1 MVNAESIKIPNDWEM
16 VHFGDIVDYA
26 KGFGFKSKDYTK
38 NGVRIIRVSDTTFT
52 SIKNNNPIF
61 INKDDAKHY
70 RKWELLEDDLIFS
83 TVGSKPPMYDSLV
96 GRAIIIDRKH
106 QGCLLNQ
113 NAVRIRIKSKTKLKQ
128 ILLLNHFRTKRYIQF
143 IEEIYRGNANQ
154 ASITLN
160 DLFKFLIPQPKS
172 KEEQNMI
179 AQILSNADELIKQL
193 DYLIT
198 KKKNIKQGTMQE
210 LLTGEKRLEGFNEK
224 WKETTLGKIGIFTK
238 GKGIK
243 KTDIADTGFSCIRY
257 AEIYTKYDVFVKE
270 TQSHISLDITKES
283 QQIKTGN
290 IIFTGSGETAN
301 EIGKC
306 VVYLGTKQCF
316 AGGDTI
322 IFSSN
327 RDDSLFLT
335 FLLNFDYVQ
344 KQKSS
349 MAQGDMVVHI
359 YSSSL
364 KKLKIKIPQIPE
376 QTAIAKILSDMD
388 SEIHELESK
397 RGKYIMIKN
406 GMMQKLL
413 TGEIRLV

>member
-1 MVNAESIKIPNDWEM
+1 MVTELEKQDFKQTMGIIADDWDVDEIQNHTKITTGSKNTQDRIKDGLYPFFVRSKKIERINTYSFDGESVVTAGD
-16 VHFGDIVDYA
+16 GDIGKIFHYINGKFDFHQRVYKISYFDNLLDGYFFYLYFKKYFLKRVMSLTA
-26 KGFGFKSKDYTK
+26 K
-38 NGVRIIRVSDTTFT
+38 
-52 SIKNNNPIF
+52 
-61 INKDDAKHY
+61 
-70 RKWELLEDDLIFS
+70 S
-83 TVGSKPPMYDSLV
+83 TVDS
-96 GRAIIIDRKH
+96 
-106 QGCLLNQ
+106 
-113 NAVRIRIKSKTKLKQ
+113 IRMEMIA
-128 ILLLNHFRTKRYIQF
+128 
-143 IEEIYRGNANQ
+143 EM
-154 ASITLN
+154 
-160 DLFKFLIPQPKS
+160 LIPLPEKQ
-172 KEEQNMI
+172 EQLRI
-179 AQILSNADELIKQL
+179 ASTMRDIIELIEKL
-193 DYLIT
+193 ETTIE
-198 KKKNIKQGTMQE
+198 KKKNIKEGSMQE
-210 LLTGEKRLEGFNEK
+210 LLTGKRRLTGFTEE

-243 KTDIADTGFSCIRY
+243 KTDITDTGFSCIRY

-364 KKLKIKIPQIPE
+364 
-376 QTAIAKILSDMD
+376 
-388 SEIHELESK
+388 
-397 RGKYIMIKN
+397 
-406 GMMQKLL
+406 
-413 TGEIRLV
+413 

>member
-1 MVNAESIKIPNDWEM
+1 MVTELEKQDFKQTMGIIADDWDVDEIQNHTKI
-16 VHFGDIVDYA
+16 
-26 KGFGFKSKDYTK
+26 
-38 NGVRIIRVSDTTFT
+38 TT
-52 SIKNNNPIF
+52 
-61 INKDDAKHY
+61 
-70 RKWELLEDDLIFS
+70 
-83 TVGSKPPMYDSLV
+83 GSKNTQD
-96 GRAIIIDRKH
+96 
-106 QGCLLNQ
+106 
-113 NAVRIRIKSKTKLKQ
+113 RIKDGLYPFFVRSQKVERINTYSYDNEAVLTAGDGVGTGKVFHYINDKFDVHQRVYQISKFDTYLDGYFFY
-128 ILLLNHFRTKRYIQF
+128 LYFSNHFLLRIMSMT
-143 IEEIYRGNANQ
+143 A
-154 ASITLN
+154 
-160 DLFKFLIPQPKS
+160 KS
-172 KEEQNMI
+172 SVDSVRMNMI
-179 AQILSNADELIKQL
+179 AKMLIPLPEKQEQMRIASTMRDIIELIEKL
-193 DYLIT
+193 ETTIE
-198 KKKNIKQGTMQE
+198 KKKNIKEGSMQE
-210 LLTGEKRLEGFNEK
+210 LLTGKRRLTGFTEE

-344 KQKSS
+344 KQKIS

-388 SEIHELESK
+388 SEIKELESK
-397 RGKYIMIKN
+397 RDKYIMIKN
-406 GMMQKLL
+406 GMMQKLF

>member
-1 MVNAESIKIPNDWEM
+1 MFIEKKWASQSTGSTFDSINSKEINN
-16 VHFGDIVDYA
+16 
-26 KGFGFKSKDYTK
+26 FK
-38 NGVRIIRVSDTTFT
+38 
-52 SIKNNNPIF
+52 
-61 INKDDAKHY
+61 
-70 RKWELLEDDLIFS
+70 
-83 TVGSKPPMYDSLV
+83 
-96 GRAIIIDRKH
+96 
-106 QGCLLNQ
+106 
-113 NAVRIRIKSKTKLKQ
+113 
-128 ILLLNHFRTKRYIQF
+128 ILL
-143 IEEIYRGNANQ
+143 
-154 ASITLN
+154 
-160 DLFKFLIPQPKS
+160 PKS
-172 KEEQNMI
+172 KEEQNI
-179 AQILSNADELIKQL
+179 IVEILSNAHELIKQL

-198 KKKNIKQGTMQE
+198 KKKNIKEGSMQD
-210 LLTGEKRLEGFNEK
+210 LLTGKRRLTGFTEE

-257 AEIYTKYDVFVKE
+257 GEIYTKYHVFVKE

-364 KKLKIKIPQIPE
+364 KKLKIKIPQFPE
-376 QTAIAKILSDMD
+376 QTAIAKILSDIN
-388 SEIHELESK
+388 SEIKELETK
-397 RGKYIMIKN
+397 RDKYIMIKN